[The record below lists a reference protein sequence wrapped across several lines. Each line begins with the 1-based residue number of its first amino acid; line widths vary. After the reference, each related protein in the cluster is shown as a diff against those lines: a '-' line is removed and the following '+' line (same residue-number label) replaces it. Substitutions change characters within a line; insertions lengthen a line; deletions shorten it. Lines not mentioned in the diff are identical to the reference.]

1 MKINSVNNSRVKQWV
16 KLKKKKYR
24 DEYQEYLVEGDHL
37 VEEALKAS
45 QVKTILSLDVL
56 NIAGVECIQVTHEII
71 DKLTQ
76 VDTPQPIMAICKKKA
91 EEQINLSG
99 KKFLLLDQLQDP
111 GNIGTL
117 VRTAYAFNFDQ
128 VIFSEGSVDL
138 YNDKFIRASQG
149 ACFHI
154 DCIKKD
160 LKEVVQTLK
169 QQGIS
174 IYGTSLENGQDIQ
187 TIEPTLPVALILGN
201 EGNGVSKEL
210 LDSTTKNI
218 YIPISGAE
226 SLNVAVAG
234 GICMFYFNK

>member
-1 MKINSVNNSRVKQWV
+1 MKINSVNNSRVKQWM

-45 QVKTILSLDVL
+45 QVKTILSLEDQY
-56 NIAGVECIQVTHEII
+56 IEGVECIQVTPEII
-71 DKLTQ
+71 AKLTQ

-91 EEQINLSG
+91 EEKLNLSG

-111 GNIGTL
+111 GNIGTI

-138 YNDKFIRASQG
+138 YNEKFIRASQC

-160 LKEVVQTLK
+160 LK
-169 QQGIS
+169 
-174 IYGTSLENGQDIQ
+174 
-187 TIEPTLPVALILGN
+187 
-201 EGNGVSKEL
+201 
-210 LDSTTKNI
+210 
-218 YIPISGAE
+218 
-226 SLNVAVAG
+226 
-234 GICMFYFNK
+234 

>member
-1 MKINSVNNSRVKQWV
+1 M
-16 KLKKKKYR
+16 
-24 DEYQEYLVEGDHL
+24 
-37 VEEALKAS
+37 
-45 QVKTILSLDVL
+45 
-56 NIAGVECIQVTHEII
+56 
-71 DKLTQ
+71 
-76 VDTPQPIMAICKKKA
+76 
-91 EEQINLSG
+91 
-99 KKFLLLDQLQDP
+99 
-111 GNIGTL
+111 
-117 VRTAYAFNFDQ
+117 
-128 VIFSEGSVDL
+128 
-138 YNDKFIRASQG
+138 
-149 ACFHI
+149 
-154 DCIKKD
+154 
-160 LKEVVQTLK
+160 VQTLK